1 MSLFALMVGVM
12 RKLLY
17 EYQSFGVTEKSLQ
30 KEDWR
35 MMSWYV
41 TDLNKI

>member
-1 MSLFALMVGVM
+1 MSLFTLMVGVM

-17 EYQSFGVTEKSLQ
+17 EYRSFGVTKKSLK

-41 TDLNKI
+41 TDLNEI